1 VSTELERRSAREV
14 LEDHLALREKGD
26 LDLDIERNYH
36 REVVVLTPLGTHHGW
51 GGVRE
56 CAQTLY
62 EAIKDASTYEYDS
75 VVCDERGALLE
86 WSSESDGMSI
96 TDGVDSFLIEDGLI
110 CVQTI
115 RYTVVFKDLSQA
127 FNA

>member
-1 VSTELERRSAREV
+1 M
-14 LEDHLALREKGD
+14 
-26 LDLDIERNYH
+26 
-36 REVVVLTPLGTHHGW
+36 
-51 GGVRE
+51 
-56 CAQTLY
+56 
-62 EAIKDASTYEYDS
+62 
-75 VVCDERGALLE
+75 VCDERVALLE